1 MSDYKIEKME
11 PDATAVYKGNKDWG
25 DFSDLL
31 GDNKSLTMIKVEKLK
46 APDDLKEIED
56 MDDDLQDGTMVDIG
70 DLLSK
75 LVKGGRHGMWN

>member
-11 PDATAVYKGNKDWG
+11 PDATAVDKGNRDWG

-46 APDDLKEIED
+46 APDDLED
-56 MDDDLQDGTMVDIG
+56 MEGMDDDMQDGTRVDISN
-70 DLLSK
+70 LMHK
-75 LVKGGRHGMWN
+75 LMKGGKHGLWD